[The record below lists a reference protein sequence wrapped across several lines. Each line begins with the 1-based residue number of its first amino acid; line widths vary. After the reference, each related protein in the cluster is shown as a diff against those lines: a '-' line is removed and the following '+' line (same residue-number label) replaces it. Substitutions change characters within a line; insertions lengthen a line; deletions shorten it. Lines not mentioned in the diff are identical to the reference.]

1 MIHRNLPNGLLE
13 HNQPA
18 AILSSGSAMSIQPS
32 ANSTALMPNFLIPR
46 YRSRPPTA
54 EETSL
59 RLAWLGYRQE
69 LSRNWGFW
77 SSFSLSYINLGKVMI
92 PDDVSNFL
100 SLTCRVGP
108 FFRLLTFSGATQ
120 GTFWAYQTIYILGGP
135 VTMFW
140 GTILI
145 GTVMLIQY
153 MVLAE
158 LASAYPAAGAM
169 FTWTFKLA
177 HSNARTKN
185 WANFLSWTVAMY
197 LFVSH
202 IIFQMEDSWQL
213 ALIVQKL
220 IRLVFPHWKAGNWHL
235 YMISCVNLI
244 VTGAFMLLPVSRSP
258 RLWISFAALTACISA
273 TICVLLLASSNFHQ
287 SPIMIFTRLENR
299 SQFQSNGVA
308 FMLGASILAAAG
320 AENSAHMAEET
331 HQAELVVPRAMFF
344 ATVINYIN
352 VLIVQICFYMSF
364 SEANIFNQPAMLSL
378 VLSHCSRRV
387 SACIFSCLLV
397 VTWIQQI
404 SQLFASTRFV
414 WALARD
420 NAFPFATLWRKLSKS
435 QMPRRAT
442 ILLVA
447 LTILASCFLGVSQTH
462 VTTFI
467 ERSDSYLSLMCYL
480 IPIVLYLLSDKDV
493 LYRDGRNFWTLQE
506 WSRPL
511 AWLALITLLIQMV
524 LGGFPTEA
532 RAAGPQ
538 FLARAVSSASI
549 PLVALLAA
557 VSWFLYGRA
566 HYVGPI
572 KSITVWTTG
581 QEVELP
587 RAGNCAIS
595 NPTSTEEAVGR
606 RANIYE
612 ESIPMQATSG
622 SLPRGEN
629 LTSASPSTSR
639 INSVTI
645 PAYASTSI
653 NSIEG
658 PEI

>member
-1 MIHRNLPNGLLE
+1 MIQRNIPNGLLE
-13 HNQPA
+13 HNQPPA
-18 AILSSGSAMSIQPS
+18 MMTSGSGGMSIQAS
-32 ANSTALMPNFLIPR
+32 ANSTALMPNFFIPR
-46 YRSRPPTA
+46 YRTRPPTA

-77 SSFSLSYINLGKVMI
+77 SSFSLSYVNLV
-92 PDDVSNFL
+92 
-100 SLTCRVGP
+100 
-108 FFRLLTFSGATQ
+108 
-120 GTFWAYQTIYILGGP
+120 
-135 VTMFW
+135 
-140 GTILI
+140 
-145 GTVMLIQY
+145 
-153 MVLAE
+153 
-158 LASAYPAAGAM
+158 
-169 FTWTFKLA
+169 
-177 HSNARTKN
+177 
-185 WANFLSWTVAMY
+185 
-197 LFVSH
+197 
-202 IIFQMEDSWQL
+202 EDSWQL

-220 IRLVFPHWKAGNWHL
+220 IRLVFPYWTAKNWHL

-244 VTGAFMLLPVSRSP
+244 VTGTFMLLPVSRSP

-273 TICVLLLASSNFHQ
+273 TICILLLSSSNFHQ
-287 SPIMIFTRLENR
+287 SPIMIFTRLENQ
-299 SQFQSNGVA
+299 SQFKSNGIA

-352 VLIVQICFYMSF
+352 VLVVQISFYMSF

-378 VLSHCSRRV
+378 VSAHCSRRV

-397 VTWIQQI
+397 ITWIQQI

-442 ILLVA
+442 ILLVT

-462 VTTFI
+462 VTSFI

-480 IPIVLYLLSDKDV
+480 IPIVLYLMCDKDV

-511 AWLALITLLIQMV
+511 AWLALITLLMQMV
-524 LGGFPTEA
+524 LGGCPTEP
-532 RAAGPQ
+532 RAVGPQ
-538 FLARAVSSASI
+538 FPARAVSSASI

-587 RAGNCAIS
+587 RAGNSIA
-595 NPTSTEEAVGR
+595 STEEGVGR

-622 SLPRGEN
+622 SIPQSEHM
-629 LTSASPSTSR
+629 TSTNPSTSLG
-639 INSVTI
+639 NSVTI
-645 PAYASTSI
+645 PAYSSTTS
-653 NSIEG
+653 NSTEA
-658 PEI
+658 